1 MGNERGQASVE
12 LIALIA
18 LVAISLGA
26 MARLARRDE
35 DHALGATLAHSVAC
49 AARDGCGRAQVVG
62 IRSGTRTGSE
72 APRIAALSAPRPRR
86 RGSVTAPRQRGRKSF
101 IAPPLVPVPGPAGSR
116 PGIGQPPAPRVGQP
130 IGRPLLEWARR
141 QVGRELAGPLRRLPP
156 GVLGD
161 RAGRAWR
168 SAWFACLVYE
178 RVRWAILHPESRS
191 HEYELP
197 PAEAVRMLN
206 DCISPLDLVRDWSLI
221 TDR

>member
-1 MGNERGQASVE
+1 MGDERGQASVE
-12 LIALIA
+12 FIALIA

-26 MARLARRDE
+26 MARLARRAD

-49 AARDGCGRAQVVG
+49 AARDGCGRAEVVG
-62 IRSGTRTGSE
+62 IRRGKRTESQP
-72 APRIAALSAPRPRR
+72 PRIE
-86 RGSVTAPRQRGRKSF
+86 SF
-101 IAPPLVPVPGPAGSR
+101 IPPPLVPSPDATRPRPALRR
-116 PGIGQPPAPRVGQP
+116 PVGRPLQPVGRPLQP
-130 IGRPLLEWARR
+130 VGRPLQPNGRPLLEWARR
-141 QVGRELAGPLRRLPP
+141 QVGRELARLLRRLPR

-197 PAEAVRMLN
+197 PAEAIRMLN